1 MTCQGFFTNFCKM
14 IKTHSVIRVK
24 NINEIEIR
32 TCLNQSR
39 YVVITRC
46 KHTCVYFI
54 LLKIHIATKELF
66 MPGMRNVISTL
77 TDNGEEVMGPEILLW
92 HYPENNIMNGSLL
105 TVESNH
111 FCVLKSRGAILNVY
125 ETGQYPVETPQRPL
139 IGSFQQAFYGGQ
151 SPWQYEALFVARA
164 KSVAKAQGM
173 ALSSELA
180 ELVYDVDYYVHVET
194 KEDAVKLVTHMPYS
208 GHLLTTDAVNNY
220 AAPAVE
226 QAINQLV
233 QVTPLERVNEKIHEI
248 TELVRG
254 RLQDFLAI
262 YGITLND
269 VKVLMRPSDERMREL
284 ISLRAFGLSELD
296 AVRYYVALKMAE
308 RGLVSAPNVAVGQP
322 FNYGITG
329 FAVMPGLDSGAG
341 AQAAPAEQAHPA

>member
-1 MTCQGFFTNFCKM
+1 MA
-14 IKTHSVIRVK
+14 V
-24 NINEIEIR
+24 
-32 TCLNQSR
+32 
-39 YVVITRC
+39 
-46 KHTCVYFI
+46 
-54 LLKIHIATKELF
+54 
-66 MPGMRNVISTL
+66 RNVISTL
-77 TDNGEEVMGPEILLW
+77 TSDGTEVMGPGVLMY
-92 HYPENNIMNGSLL
+92 HYPGNDIMNGSLL

-139 IGSFQQAFYGGQ
+139 VGSFQQAFYGGQ

-173 ALSSELA
+173 ALSRELA

-194 KEDAVKLVTHMPYS
+194 KEDAVKLVTHMPYA
-208 GHLLTTDAVNNY
+208 GHLLTTDAVNTY
-220 AAPAVE
+220 AGPVVE
-226 QAINQLV
+226 QSINQLV
-233 QVTPLERVNEKIHEI
+233 QVTPLEQVNEKIHDI

-254 RLQDFLAI
+254 HLQEFLAI

-269 VKVLMRPSDERMREL
+269 VKVLIRPSDERMREL
-284 ISLRAFGLSELD
+284 ISLRAFGLSEID

-308 RGLVSAPNVAVGQP
+308 RGLLSAPNMAIGEP

-329 FAVMPGLDSGAG
+329 LATGMPALEGGGAHAVHPAPSHAVPAQAVQYPAPRAG
-341 AQAAPAEQAHPA
+341 A